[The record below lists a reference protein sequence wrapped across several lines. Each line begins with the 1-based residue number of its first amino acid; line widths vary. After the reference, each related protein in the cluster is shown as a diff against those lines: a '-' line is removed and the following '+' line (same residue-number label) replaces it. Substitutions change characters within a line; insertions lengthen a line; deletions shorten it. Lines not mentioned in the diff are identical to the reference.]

1 MEHSSRTHPSAEEAV
16 APSSLI
22 TARFHHPH
30 LLEIQRMPINWD
42 TIDYC
47 IQYIISILAPYRRDK
62 EAHRLSTAF
71 FGYLACNVLAK
82 SQVDM
87 GTLLVALSYVK
98 RTQRGFAK
106 NLHTSLNKLWE
117 GEDLLLAAL
126 MTAHK
131 YLNDACY
138 PLSSW
143 AQWASVYDRTMLR
156 TVERHFLILIEYDL
170 SVKEGEL
177 LSHYDGLMEFCV
189 RKKGG
194 WYQTMGVLPSHPVQQ
209 PAQSPKT
216 YPTPIGAGR
225 PRSDASQQHLIPSS
239 SHRVHAS
246 SSAPISRDYVQVES
260 PYPMASSS
268 VRVLPEQWVHR
279 APASPRVDPPA
290 PLLPAPP
297 APWHSEAR
305 RPLPPFVGNRGGRER
320 SRSPPPR
327 RPRPLP
333 TPAYISSLS
342 TAAQLSHGDT
352 AIEHRRRWDPYPY
365 SGRRARD
372 SREHVL
378 DHDDDPPRRQS
389 RHSLRTPYSGDRYR
403 RSHGRYPPCLPPLRD
418 LPNLRD
424 LAPDDP
430 PPLQPTPPPSRDR
443 HYDDPRLRRAPPR
456 PWLHSQDERHER

>member
-1 MEHSSRTHPSAEEAV
+1 M
-16 APSSLI
+16 
-22 TARFHHPH
+22 
-30 LLEIQRMPINWD
+30 
-42 TIDYC
+42 
-47 IQYIISILAPYRRDK
+47 
-62 EAHRLSTAF
+62 
-71 FGYLACNVLAK
+71 
-82 SQVDM
+82 
-87 GTLLVALSYVK
+87 
-98 RTQRGFAK
+98 
-106 NLHTSLNKLWE
+106 
-117 GEDLLLAAL
+117 AAL

-143 AQWASVYDRTMLR
+143 AQWSSVYDRTMLR

-209 PAQSPKT
+209 PPQSPKT

-225 PRSDASQQHLIPSS
+225 PRRDASQQYPDPSS
-239 SHRVHAS
+239 PRHAS
-246 SSAPISRDYVQVES
+246 SSASIFHDYVQVES

-279 APASPRVDPPA
+279 PPASPRVDPPA

-305 RPLPPFVGNRGGRER
+305 RPLPPYVGNRGGRER
-320 SRSPPPR
+320 SRSPTPR

-333 TPAYISSLS
+333 TPAYISSSS

-365 SGRRARD
+365 SGRRARN

-378 DHDDDPPRRQS
+378 DRDDDPPPRRQS
-389 RHSLRTPYSGDRYR
+389 RHSSRTPYSGDRYR
-403 RSHGRYPPCLPPLRD
+403 SRGRYPPCLPPLRD
-418 LPNLRD
+418 LRSLRV

-430 PPLQPTPPPSRDR
+430 PPQLTPPPSRDR
-443 HYDDPRLRRAPPR
+443 QYDDPRLRRAPPPPR
-456 PWLHSQDERHER
+456 LHSQDERHER